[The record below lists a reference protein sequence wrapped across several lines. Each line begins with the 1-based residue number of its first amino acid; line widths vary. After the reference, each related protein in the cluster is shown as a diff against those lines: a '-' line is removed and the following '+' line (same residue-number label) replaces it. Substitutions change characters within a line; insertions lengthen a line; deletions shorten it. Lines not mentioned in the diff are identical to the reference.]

1 MSIFNFIFSLKSVLF
16 VLLSSLVFAGIVT
29 SVDASPSSL
38 PLHVG
43 ATSQIQATAKYANG
57 QVVQDVP
64 FQWSSRNVN
73 VATVDQSGNVSGIS
87 IGATTLEGCTPSTT
101 VTEGDLFPGGLSSFG
116 VSSGPGS
123 VTVDHINAGSGLQ
136 SFTVISATNATVNIP
151 AFAPGTYAPVT
162 ATFTATNPNLP
173 VDFTLRAANTF
184 HAINIRVRCS
194 APTPTPTPTPT
205 PPSKPQP

>member
-1 MSIFNFIFSLKSVLF
+1 MNIFNFIFSLKSLILVP
-16 VLLSSLVFAGIVT
+16 LSSLIFAGTIT
-29 SVDASPSSL
+29 SVDVSPSSL

-101 VTEGDLFPGGLSSFG
+101 VTEGNHS
-116 VSSGPGS
+116 
-123 VTVDHINAGSGLQ
+123 
-136 SFTVISATNATVNIP
+136 
-151 AFAPGTYAPVT
+151 
-162 ATFTATNPNLP
+162 
-173 VDFTLRAANTF
+173 R
-184 HAINIRVRCS
+184 
-194 APTPTPTPTPT
+194 
-205 PPSKPQP
+205 